1 MDSEAAYR
9 FCLEEA
15 FSLEAYKALAEMEK
29 DAERKKIL
37 ERLAEDEERHYE
49 FWKGLVGGDCRP
61 PLWKMW
67 LVKISYA
74 LLGPLFTIKLLEKG
88 EEEAIRA
95 YSLFAEKASGDLKQS
110 LADLIRDEETHERE
124 LINILSDPR
133 LKYLGSIALGLADAV
148 VEITGVNA
156 GFLGATENATTV
168 GLAGLIVG
176 FSAALSMAGASYL
189 QSKHEKRASPIK
201 SSAATGLAYIVSVL
215 LLVAPFFAI
224 ASVIVAFAASIA
236 ISVLLTAFFTY
247 YSSTIEDRD
256 FKKEF
261 AESVG
266 LLLGIALAGYLLG
279 AFLSEYF
286 GVPKGT

>member
-156 GFLGATENATTV
+156 GFLGATENATAV

-224 ASVIVAFAASIA
+224 
-236 ISVLLTAFFTY
+236 
-247 YSSTIEDRD
+247 
-256 FKKEF
+256 
-261 AESVG
+261 
-266 LLLGIALAGYLLG
+266 
-279 AFLSEYF
+279 
-286 GVPKGT
+286 